1 MRNEDYFEDE
11 EDYFKEQAYL
21 EAQNEWEYKSYM
33 EEQSLLRREAK
44 ISVMMHDKL
53 IIENDRIE
61 AES

>member
-11 EDYFKEQAYL
+11 EDYFREQAYL

-33 EEQSLLRREAK
+33 EEESLLRREAK
-44 ISVMMHDKL
+44 ISVKMRDKL
-53 IIENDRIE
+53 VIENDRIE

>member
-11 EDYFKEQAYL
+11 EDYFREQAYL

-33 EEQSLLRREAK
+33 EEQNLLRREAK
-44 ISVMMHDKL
+44 ISVRMHDKL
-53 IIENDRIE
+53 VIENDRIE